1 MNAQANGTT
10 RTNQFLILVAVFSI
24 IVVTSFV
31 VPRVAGQNAGSEQ
44 SLEISPPSQELI
56 GDPGK
61 TITVKAKVR
70 NRTNTNLPIKA
81 RTEDFIAQGESGQ
94 VALVEKG
101 PWSVSN
107 WTTLTPSEFTLKP
120 GEVKEVT
127 GTVRIPASGAGGG
140 RYGSIVFAVT
150 GASSGP
156 GSASVSQE
164 VASLFLLR
172 INGPVEEKL
181 SIEQFSAPSFSEFG
195 QVPFQVNYANAGN
208 VHLKPQ
214 GLISITNMFG
224 QKETDIVVESAN
236 VFPQA
241 KRTVTTNWNKQLL
254 FGKYTATAI
263 LYTGGSKNETVTA
276 VTTFTVFPVRIAALI
291 GLALVAIYLMRKRLS
306 KAFKALAGK

>member
-1 MNAQANGTT
+1 MNAQNGTS
-10 RTNQFLILVAVFSI
+10 RTNQILILVAVFSI

-44 SLEISPPSQELI
+44 SLEISPPSQELT
-56 GDPGK
+56 GDPGR
-61 TITVKAKVR
+61 TVTVKAKVR
-70 NRTNTNLPIKA
+70 NRTNSNLPIKA
-81 RTEDFIAQGESGQ
+81 RTEDFIAQGEGGQ

-127 GTVRIPASGAGGG
+127 GTIRIPTSGAGGG

-150 GASSGP
+150 GAASGP
-156 GSASVSQE
+156 GNAAVSQE

-172 INGPVEEKL
+172 INGPVDEKL

-195 QVPFQVNYANAGN
+195 PVTFQVNYANAGN

-214 GLISITNMFG
+214 GIISITNMFG
-224 QKETDIVVESAN
+224 QKVADVVVDPAN

-241 KRTVTTNWNKQLL
+241 KRAVTAKWNKQLL
-254 FGKYTATAI
+254 FGSYTATAI
-263 LYTGGSKNETVTA
+263 VFTGGSKNETATA
-276 VTTFTVFPVRIAALI
+276 TASFTVFPIRIAVLV
-291 GLALVAIYLMRKRLS
+291 GLALLAVYLMRKRLS
-306 KAFKALAGK
+306 KALKALAGK